1 MIRSDGRG
9 GVDVAGQM
17 AGLLAEY
24 EIIGTAILNVAVSR
38 GLDESTQR
46 EVFEICFSSVMDS
59 LEDVK
64 EEQK

>member
-9 GVDVAGQM
+9 GVYVAGQM
-17 AGLLAEY
+17 ARLLAEY
-24 EIIGTAILNVAVSR
+24 EIIGTEILNVAVSR
-38 GLDESTQR
+38 GLDESTLR
-46 EVFEICFSSVMDS
+46 EVFEVCFSSVMDS

>member
-1 MIRSDGRG
+1 MIRSDGKG
-9 GVDVAGQM
+9 GVHVAGQI

-38 GLDESTQR
+38 GLDESTLR
-46 EVFEICFSSVMDS
+46 EVFAICFSSVMYS

-64 EEQK
+64 EEKK

>member
-9 GVDVAGQM
+9 GVHVAGQM

-24 EIIGTAILNVAVSR
+24 EIIGTAILKVAVSR
-38 GLDESTQR
+38 GLDESTLR

-64 EEQK
+64 EEKK

>member
-9 GVDVAGQM
+9 GVYVAGQM

-38 GLDESTQR
+38 GLDESTLR
-46 EVFEICFSSVMDS
+46 EVFEVRFSGVMEV
-59 LEDVK
+59 LEEVEK
-64 EEQK
+64 K